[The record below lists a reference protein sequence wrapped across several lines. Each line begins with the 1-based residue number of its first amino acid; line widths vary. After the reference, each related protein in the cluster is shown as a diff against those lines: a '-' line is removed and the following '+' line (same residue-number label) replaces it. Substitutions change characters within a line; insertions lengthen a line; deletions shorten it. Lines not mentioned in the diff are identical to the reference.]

1 MAHVAADS
9 IRKFDEWK
17 LHGKSQYLIWQ
28 LVDSEISIVKEAE
41 SAVDW
46 DSFAKELLQRE
57 EPCWVTYNFQYK
69 TKEGGQRS
77 KLTYI
82 TWIPKTTSLKGT
94 FIEFASFELNHFRQD
109 AIRNVEWSIKDS
121 SHRNSLQSSGE

>member
-28 LVDSEISIVKEAE
+28 LAASEISIVKEAE

-46 DSFAKELLQRE
+46 ESFAKELLQRE
-57 EPCWVTYNFQYK
+57 APCWVTYKFQYK

-77 KLTYI
+77 KLTYMDS
-82 TWIPKTTSLKGT
+82 KD
-94 FIEFASFELNHFRQD
+94 HFFKR
-109 AIRNVEWSIKDS
+109 
-121 SHRNSLQSSGE
+121 